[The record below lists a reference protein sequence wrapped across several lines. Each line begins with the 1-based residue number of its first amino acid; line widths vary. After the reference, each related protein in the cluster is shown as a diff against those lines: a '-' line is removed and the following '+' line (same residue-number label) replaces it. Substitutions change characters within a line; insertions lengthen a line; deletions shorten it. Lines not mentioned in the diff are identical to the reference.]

1 MAARG
6 QFVVLDGIDG
16 CGKSTQA
23 ARLARWL
30 REAHG
35 REVATLRDPGTTAIG
50 EAIRELLLGARG
62 TGMAPGAE
70 WLLYVAA
77 RAQLV
82 HERVAPALA
91 AGHTVVCDRFTLAT
105 LAYQGHALGA
115 PLHAIRAAA
124 AAVTAGAQPDLQ
136 LVLDLAP
143 EVGLQR
149 TGRAPDRIEARG
161 VEYLARVRAGFL
173 AEARDDARI
182 VVIDASRDPEAVW
195 LDVRAAVAARLA
207 LTP

>member
-1 MAARG
+1 M
-6 QFVVLDGIDG
+6 VLDGVDG

-23 ARLARWL
+23 ARLAVWL

-35 REVATLRDPGTTAIG
+35 REVETLRDPGTTAIG

-62 TGMAPGAE
+62 AGMAPGTE

-82 HERVAPALA
+82 HERIAPALA
-91 AGHTVVCDRFTLAT
+91 AGRTVVCDRFTLAT

-136 LVLDLAP
+136 LVLDLEPA
-143 EVGLQR
+143 VGLQR

-161 VEYLARVRAGFL
+161 ADYLAKVRAGFL
-173 AEARDDARI
+173 AEARGDDRVAI
-182 VVIDASRDPEAVW
+182 IDAGRDPEAVW
-195 LDVRAAVAARLA
+195 TDVRATVAARLG
-207 LTP
+207 LTA